1 MSQGILGIFRPN
13 LPLLLL
19 ALGVSI
25 SAFSPLPHQN
35 HFSSLSHGSNIPTTS
50 TSRLSATNTR
60 KAKSNAATKQP
71 KKKTSSSIDPI
82 GDQQHKSRPKTES
95 SGGSSLDGH
104 PCLVLNADYQ
114 PLSYFPLSLW
124 SWQDAIKAVFLGKVT
139 VVDVYPDKAVRAA
152 YCEFPLPSVIAV
164 TDYIQPKQGVPAFT
178 RRNVLLRDEYRCQY
192 CRNRFPAQDLSLDHV
207 VPRSRGGRLTWT
219 NTVASCNH
227 CNGKKGCLSIAEIK
241 SMGMSLY
248 RKPVAPTQYELNK
261 IASRMMQPRKFHA
274 TWVPYL
280 ERTSI

>member
-1 MSQGILGIFRPN
+1 MSRGILGISRPI

-19 ALGVSI
+19 TLGVCL
-25 SAFSPLPHQN
+25 SAFSPLPYQN
-35 HFSSLSHGSNIPTTS
+35 HFPSVSHGSNIRTTS

-71 KKKTSSSIDPI
+71 KKKTSTSKDPI
-82 GDQQHKSRPKTES
+82 EDHQQKLRPKTTS
-95 SGGSSLDGH
+95 GSSLDGY

-114 PLSYFPLSLW
+114 PLSYVPLSLW

-248 RKPVAPTQYELNK
+248 RKPVAPTQYELKK
-261 IASRMMQPRKFHA
+261 IAGRMMQPRKFHP
-274 TWVPYL
+274 TWLPYL
-280 ERTSI
+280 ERPST